1 MASTTQ
7 SGPLQ
12 NATQA
17 AKEHAG
23 GMWSEATSGIGEFA
37 GVFRNAAKQ
46 IDDTKSPTTARVA
59 QQAADSL
66 ERISG
71 NLRNK
76 DLDSVVRE
84 VEGFARAQ
92 PALFVGAAVMAG
104 FLAIRFL
111 KSSNSNQS
119 QIGSHQGD
127 FDAPD
132 YLP

>member
-1 MASTTQ
+1 MAASTT

-12 NATQA
+12 DATQA
-17 AKEHAG
+17 AKERAG
-23 GMWSEATSGIGEFA
+23 GMWSDATSGIGEFA
-37 GVFRNAAKQ
+37 GALRNAARQ
-46 IDDTKSPTTARVA
+46 IDDGRSPTTARFA
-59 QQAADSL
+59 RQAADSL

-71 NLRNK
+71 NLRGR

-92 PALFVGAAVMAG
+92 PALFLGAAVAAG

-111 KSSNSNQS
+111 KSSNTETSSSTS
-119 QIGSHQGD
+119 QGG